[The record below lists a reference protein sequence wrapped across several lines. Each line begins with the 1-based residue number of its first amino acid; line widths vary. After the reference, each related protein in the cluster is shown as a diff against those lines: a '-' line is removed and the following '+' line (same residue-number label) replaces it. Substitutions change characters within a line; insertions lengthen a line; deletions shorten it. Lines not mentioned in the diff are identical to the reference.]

1 MIELFLGG
9 CRSGKSKLAEQA
21 AADSG
26 LAVIYLATAT
36 ADDQQMHQRIA
47 AHQSS
52 RPQNWQLLE
61 EPFELAQAIEKHAA
75 PGTCLLVDC
84 LTLWLTN
91 CLFKKDL
98 EYYEA
103 QKQQL
108 LQVLEN
114 SRCKVIL
121 VSNETNM
128 GVIPLGQMS
137 RDFCDH
143 AGLLHQ
149 QVAARSEKVTLVV
162 AGLPLSLKG

>member
-21 AADSG
+21 AADTG
-26 LAVIYLATAT
+26 LSVIYLATAT
-36 ADDQQMHQRIA
+36 GDDQQMRERIQQHQN
-47 AHQSS
+47 S
-52 RPQNWQLLE
+52 RPSAWQLLE

-75 PGTCLLVDC
+75 PENCLLVDC

-98 EYYEA
+98 EYYQA

-108 LQVLEN
+108 LLALEN
-114 SRCKVIL
+114 SRGKVIL

-128 GVIPLGQMS
+128 GVIPLGQLS
-137 RDFCDH
+137 RDFCDQT
-143 AGLLHQ
+143 GLLHQ
-149 QVAARSEKVTLVV
+149 QVAALSEKVTLAV
-162 AGLPLSLKG
+162 AGLPLLLK

>member
-21 AADSG
+21 AANSKMS
-26 LAVIYLATAT
+26 VIYLATAT
-36 ADDQQMHQRIA
+36 ADDQQMHQRIL

-52 RPQNWQLLE
+52 RPQSWTLLE
-61 EPFELAQAIEKHAA
+61 EPFELAKSIEKHAA

-91 CLFKKDL
+91 CLFKKDP
-98 EYYEA
+98 EYYQA

-114 SRCKVIL
+114 SCCKVIL

-137 RDFCDH
+137 RDFCDQ

-149 QVAARSEKVTLVV
+149 QVAALSEKVTLVV

>member
-9 CRSGKSKLAEQA
+9 SRSGKSKLAEQA
-21 AADSG
+21 AADTG
-26 LAVIYLATAT
+26 LSVIYLATAT
-36 ADDQQMHQRIA
+36 GDDQQMRERIE
-47 AHQSS
+47 AHQNS
-52 RPQNWQLLE
+52 RPQSWQLLE

-75 PGTCLLVDC
+75 SETCLLVDC

-91 CLFKKDL
+91 CLFKRDL
-98 EYYEA
+98 AYYEA

-108 LQVLEN
+108 LQVLET
-114 SRCKVIL
+114 SRCQIIL

-128 GVIPLGQMS
+128 GVIPLGQLS
-137 RDFCDH
+137 RDFCDQ

-149 QVAARSEKVTLVV
+149 QVAALSDKVTLAV